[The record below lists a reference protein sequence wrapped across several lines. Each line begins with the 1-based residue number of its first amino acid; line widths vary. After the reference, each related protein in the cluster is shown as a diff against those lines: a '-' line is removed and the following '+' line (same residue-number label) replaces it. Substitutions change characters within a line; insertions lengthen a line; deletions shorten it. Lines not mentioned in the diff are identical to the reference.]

1 MEQLSATN
9 FAVIGKAGGDVQFLN
24 EATVVYPTG
33 NGLVLHDTESGAQVR
48 ATAEHN
54 NKHAVHAQW
63 TTP

>member
-33 NGLVLHDTESGAQVR
+33 NGMVLHDTESGAQVR
-48 ATAEHN
+48 ATG
-54 NKHAVHAQW
+54 
-63 TTP
+63 